1 MIETLFNIYK
11 SYITVPRPEEF
22 QIYTTSE
29 LRLIVYFKCK
39 LETVKQWP
47 IQTFSGGGGGGGQGI
62 FQPLQITTR
71 SRTCPASSVNAVG
84 PVTR

>member
-1 MIETLFNIYK
+1 MKVIVKRQKITAANNRKSNIAARPVSPVRYENLYNLNFTTRTSKMIETLFNIYK

-39 LETVKQWP
+39 LETV
-47 IQTFSGGGGGGGQGI
+47 
-62 FQPLQITTR
+62 
-71 SRTCPASSVNAVG
+71 
-84 PVTR
+84 

>member
-1 MIETLFNIYK
+1 MIETWFNIYK

-39 LETVKQWP
+39 LETV
-47 IQTFSGGGGGGGQGI
+47 
-62 FQPLQITTR
+62 
-71 SRTCPASSVNAVG
+71 
-84 PVTR
+84 